1 MLRSI
6 TVTLA
11 ATLAVALGACGSG
24 EKVSTVTPETAKAS
38 VERAAQAG
46 PAPAP
51 IPEAARAPGLRAPY
65 SNTAT
70 AVKDRQALALFVLED
85 EDVADKVADLVR
97 GSAPKSARLIV
108 NGTVMV
114 AYATAGSDRGRAV
127 ERAVKAL

>member
-11 ATLAVALGACGSG
+11 ATVAVALGACGSG

-38 VERAAQAG
+38 VERAAQVRLA
-46 PAPAP
+46 AEP
-51 IPEAARAPGLRAPY
+51 IPEDAREQGLRAAY